1 MQYDKRGIGEN
12 ATILDYNV
20 WGNVT
25 FDDLARD
32 TQKAL
37 DVLLKQ
43 PEVDPSKVVLIG
55 HSEGAAIVPRIAIN
69 NSDKVGAI
77 VPMGT
82 LAQNLKEIGHDQVTV
97 PVLYAQQV
105 LDYAHNG
112 LISVKEAS
120 EDPVSDP
127 SFGNLT
133 SVLAQYL
140 PLANGTGGTGEQL
153 GRQYDRNNDTII
165 SINDKELNPMQIDKL
180 NSFSSVIPGEKCNGL
195 TGPCPIWLNSQF
207 ALLSNLDIIR
217 ASSI

>member
-1 MQYDKRGIGEN
+1 MTKEVIGAN

-55 HSEGAAIVPRIAIN
+55 HSEVLLCVPRIAIN
-69 NSDKVGAI
+69 YSDKVGAI
-77 VPMGT
+77 VLMGT
-82 LAQNLKEIGHDQVTV
+82 LAQNLKEIGHDQVII

-105 LDYAHNG
+105 LDHDHNG

-120 EDPVSDP
+120 EDPVFKSLVWKP
-127 SFGNLT
+127 
-133 SVLAQYL
+133 YL
-140 PLANGTGGTGEQL
+140 SSC
-153 GRQYDRNNDTII
+153 
-165 SINDKELNPMQIDKL
+165 SI
-180 NSFSSVIPGEKCNGL
+180 
-195 TGPCPIWLNSQF
+195 
-207 ALLSNLDIIR
+207 
-217 ASSI
+217 SSIGKWNRRNGRTTGSPI